1 MAVCGMNRRELLSMA
16 ALAGT
21 AGAAVHGAATAPPAG
36 PDTGT
41 AAVQLPAIDVLR
53 EAPPLSRERAVEVM
67 ERLALDGLVV
77 VDPVNVYHLTGF
89 WPATARMGYE
99 PNLYALLGRDPSQPV
114 TVVASEFTYYY
125 LLSDAH
131 PAFPLELFLF
141 SAPADD
147 GELAAARAAGYR
159 DDPPA
164 IDTLVWPDA
173 GEAPIG
179 SGEQARRSA
188 VDAATREQPVSA
200 DADVALVK
208 ALRALGLTRGTVAV
222 DRGATGAVFE
232 RAGFNVQ
239 TVDAGSV
246 MQRLRLVKSP
256 REIALLRQAASANV
270 AAALASLQ
278 AVRAGASYREMRAL
292 FYAEAARRGNRGVFM
307 VIDGVSAESVDRSF
321 RDGDAFLFD
330 AVSEGAG
337 YHGDFARTVF
347 LGEPA
352 HSMQKA
358 TAAIRLG
365 WDTVRDALRPGLRFS
380 EITALGRETLRKAG
394 YDFRVAFGPHSVG
407 LYHTDAPGLGDVT
420 LEPGMVISVDCPV
433 MQAGIGGTAHLE
445 DLMLITGTGAEPLH
459 PLPESVIVL

>member
-1 MAVCGMNRRELLSMA
+1 MNRRDLLSMA

-21 AGAAVHGAATAPPAG
+21 SAAAGRGAAAAPLAAATPPVA
-36 PDTGT
+36 
-41 AAVQLPAIDVLR
+41 LPAADVLR
-53 EAPPLSRERAVEVM
+53 DAPPLSRERAYAVM
-67 ERLALDGLVV
+67 ERLDLDGLVL

-99 PNLYALLGRDPSQPV
+99 PNLYALLSRDPSQPV
-114 TVVASEFTYYY
+114 TAVASEFTYYY

-141 SAPADD
+141 SAPADA

-173 GEAPIG
+173 GEEPMG

-188 VDAATREQPVSA
+188 VDAATRDHPISA

-208 ALRALGLTRGTVAV
+208 AVRALGFTGGSIAV
-222 DRGATGAVFE
+222 DRNATAAIFE
-232 RAGFNVQ
+232 RAGLEAR
-239 TVDAGSV
+239 TVDAGDV
-246 MQRLRLVKSP
+246 MKRIRLVKSP

-270 AAALASLQ
+270 EAALASVQ
-278 AVRAGASYREMRAL
+278 AARAGASYREMRTL

-307 VIDGVSAESVDRSF
+307 VINGVSAETVERSF

-347 LGEPA
+347 LGEPPR
-352 HSMQKA
+352 SMKKA
-358 TAAIRLG
+358 TQAIKLG
-365 WDTVRDALRPGLRFS
+365 WDTVRESLRPGLRFS

-407 LYHTDAPGLGDVT
+407 LCHTDAPGLGDIA
-420 LEPGMVISVDCPV
+420 LEPGMVLSVDCPV
-433 MQAGIGGTAHLE
+433 MEAGIGGTAHLE
-445 DLMLITGTGAEPLH
+445 DLMLITRTGAEPLH
-459 PLPESVIVL
+459 PLSENVIVL